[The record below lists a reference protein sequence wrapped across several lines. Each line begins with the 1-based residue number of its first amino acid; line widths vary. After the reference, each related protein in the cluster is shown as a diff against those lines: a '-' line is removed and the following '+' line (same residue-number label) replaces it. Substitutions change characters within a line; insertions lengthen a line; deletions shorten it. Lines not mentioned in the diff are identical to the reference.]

1 MNKKAQVWIETVLYT
16 LIGLALMGLALGFVM
31 PKINEA
37 RDRALVE
44 QAISSLSSLD
54 SKITETIQTGTGN
67 VRQTEFLMKRGEIY
81 INASYDEIYMILGDL
96 AKPYSEPGVN
106 IPIGRV
112 NVMSIMGQKI
122 SSVKLS
128 LTYNA
133 NVTYSGLDN
142 DRKFTAASTPYRF
155 YIENK
160 GVLNN
165 KILLNIEEIS
175 NR

>member
-54 SKITETIQTGTGN
+54 SKITEAIQTGTGN

-81 INASYDEIYMILGDL
+81 INASFDEIDLTLDGL
-96 AKPYSEPGVN
+96 AKPYSEPGVK
-106 IPIGRV
+106 IQMGRV
-112 NVMSIMGQKI
+112 TVISTEGQKT
-122 SSVKLS
+122 SSVKL
-128 LTYNA
+128 
-133 NVTYSGLDN
+133 
-142 DRKFTAASTPYRF
+142 
-155 YIENK
+155 
-160 GVLNN
+160 
-165 KILLNIEEIS
+165 
-175 NR
+175 